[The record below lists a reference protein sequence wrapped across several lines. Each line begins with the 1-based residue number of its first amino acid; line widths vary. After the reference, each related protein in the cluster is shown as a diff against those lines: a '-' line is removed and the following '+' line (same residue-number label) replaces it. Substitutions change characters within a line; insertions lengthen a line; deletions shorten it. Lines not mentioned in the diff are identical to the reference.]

1 MNTTQ
6 FNLFFNEIAS
16 FADDAND
23 VLRDHGGRI
32 VFERLNQVYTIT
44 LSERE
49 NGAVF
54 VDDGKDTLPYRN
66 FLQKLAGLDTFAH
79 KLVLKHDKEDFYY
92 VDPEAIQINMNGR
105 KECSA
110 KIALGEEC
118 EKNKAFGTTICFITA
133 DAGHGKTIL
142 LKEYEKEQANSFMK
156 GCTDKLFWHIDLHG
170 RSLVRLNEVLM
181 YELGELRINGLYYN
195 TIITLIK
202 HGLIVL
208 GIDGFDELS
217 AEIGGD
223 KALGSLSK
231 LVLDLDGA
239 GTIIAASR
247 RAFFNTQDYIN
258 NSKLTGAISEGAEC
272 EFDEIKIKNW
282 GRKQCLEFLSY
293 FYSIQE
299 SQNQYKCFVSLLS
312 NGEKHPIIARPFLFT
327 KIVIDSYKEKK
338 KPSDYIS
345 VGKYNADGIHN
356 VLSAF
361 VHREVIKWADVDRTT
376 GQPLLSFEQHMQFL
390 AEVAKEMW
398 SEKKDWLNQETIQ
411 FLLAVLLE
419 SWEIDASRVP
429 QIAEMTRFHALLI
442 VSEKGDDC
450 RCFDHVEFKNYFLA
464 FALKREL
471 GEITDQS
478 VRRFESLLVDAQL
491 PDSVAYYL
499 STFIPQEKK
508 RSLID
513 FIIQAGK
520 DDWGLTYLRQNLG
533 TILPFLLNELHN
545 DQVIHITKKLAFSS
559 LVFEN
564 KSIMNI
570 SFKEC
575 LFSRVSLN
583 HTRLA
588 NISFDNCTFTD
599 IRLYKNANNEF
610 SNVVINSSC
619 TISKVSIVDADSE
632 EEYAEYSP
640 NNINYLLHREGI
652 TYKNEAVQDVNP
664 TRNELFRKQVKR
676 FLNKFVKYSIQY
688 EKNFSE
694 PDYLKG
700 ISATT
705 ILEEIIPLLEKFL
718 IVEEVKNKNTSFLSS
733 RAWILKGYDIED
745 VFSGEED
752 KKSVLYPFW
761 QEVYAHRTKE

>member
-1 MNTTQ
+1 MNTTL
-6 FNLFFNEIAS
+6 FNLYFNEIAS

-23 VLRDHGGRI
+23 VLRDQKGGI
-32 VFERLNQVYTIT
+32 VFERLNQVYTIA
-44 LSERE
+44 LLERE
-49 NGAVF
+49 NGAVY
-54 VDDGKDTLPYRN
+54 VDDGQETLPYKK
-66 FLQKLAGLDTFAH
+66 FLQKLAGLELFAH
-79 KLVLKHDKEDFYY
+79 KLYNKHSKDDSFY
-92 VDPEAIQINMNGR
+92 VDPDAVQINMSGR
-105 KECSA
+105 KECPA
-110 KIALGEEC
+110 KIALREEC
-118 EKNKAFGTTICFITA
+118 EKNTGFGTTICFITA

-142 LKEYEKEQANSFMK
+142 LKEYEKEQVGKFLNGTA
-156 GCTDKLFWHIDLHG
+156 DKLFWHIDLHG

-258 NSKLTGAISEGAEC
+258 NSKLTGSISEGAEC

-282 GRKQCLEFLSY
+282 GKKQCMEFLSY
-293 FYSIQE
+293 FYSAQE
-299 SQNQYKCFVSLLS
+299 SKHQYDSIVALLS
-312 NGEKHPIIARPFLFT
+312 NGEKHPIIARPFIFT
-327 KIVIDSYKEKK
+327 KIVIDSYREKK
-338 KPSDYIS
+338 KPLDYIS
-345 VGKYNADGIHN
+345 VGQYNAEGIQN

-361 VHREVIKWADVDRTT
+361 VQREVIKWADVDRTT
-376 GQPLLSFEQHMQFL
+376 GQPLLSFDQHMQFL

-419 SWEIDASRVP
+419 SWDIDAARVP
-429 QIAEMTRFHALLI
+429 QVAEMTRFHALLV
-442 VSEKGDDC
+442 VSERGDDC

-464 FALKREL
+464 FALNREL
-471 GEITDQS
+471 GNITDQS
-478 VRRFESLLVDAQL
+478 VKRFESLLVDAQL

-499 STFIPQEKK
+499 STFIPQDKK

-513 FIIQAGK
+513 YIIHAGK

-545 DQVIHITKKLAFSS
+545 TQVISVTKKLSFSS
-559 LVFEN
+559 IVFEN
-564 KSIMNI
+564 KSIMNV
-570 SFKEC
+570 SFSDC
-575 LFSRVSLN
+575 LFSRISLN
-583 HTRLA
+583 HTRL
-588 NISFDNCTFTD
+588 NNVTFKNCAFTD
-599 IRLYKNANNEF
+599 IRLYKNAE
-610 SNVVINSSC
+610 NVFTNVIIDNTCS
-619 TISKVSIVDADSE
+619 ISKVSIVDADSE

-640 NNINYLLHREGI
+640 NNIFYLLHREGI
-652 TYKNEAVQDVNP
+652 TYRNEALQQETP
-664 TRNELFRKQVKR
+664 KRNETFRKQVKR

-688 EKNFSE
+688 EKNFTE
-694 PDYLKG
+694 PDYLNG
-700 ISATT
+700 ISASV
-705 ILEEIIPLLEKFL
+705 ILNEIIPLLEKFK
-718 IVEEVKNKNTSFLSS
+718 IVEEVRNKNTSFLSS

-752 KKSVLYPFW
+752 ISSAMYPFW
-761 QEVYAHRTKE
+761 QEVYNHRSKE